1 MTVAVA
7 ALALIVPSG
16 RMEQINLDQI
26 CADAVTAAQSHFPE
40 DKIVPEDIGI
50 SLYLVNRAEKLWVR
64 GGFRADVQMYP
75 ASVVKM
81 FFMAYAAHK
90 LQKEEI
96 VSSPEFERAASDMI
110 KVSNNDATG
119 YIVDKIC
126 GTTPGP
132 ELNDAEFSVFAEKR
146 RAVNRWFESLGY
158 KGVNAV
164 QRTYNEGPY
173 GRERQW
179 VGEKFDNRNMLSPD
193 HCSMLLADI
202 ALGRHWDQP
211 RVEWMSN
218 LLSRVN
224 PQEDFEKSDG
234 QARAYIG
241 RVIPAGTKLYSKA
254 GWTSTTR
261 HDSSWLVLPDGR
273 EITLTIF
280 TTKAQNL
287 QLVSYIAGE
296 ILKSLGY
303 EVKPP
308 MGDPVMPVVTD

>member
-26 CADAVTAAQSHFPE
+26 CANAVAAAQSHFPA
-40 DKIVPEDIGI
+40 DNILPEDIGI
-50 SLYLVNRAEKLWVR
+50 SLYLVNRAEKSWVR
-64 GGFRADVQMYP
+64 GGFRGDVQMYP

-90 LQKEEI
+90 LETGEI
-96 VSSPEFERAASDMI
+96 ASSPEFERAASDMI
-110 KVSNNDATG
+110 QVSSNDATG

-132 ELNDAEFSVFAEKR
+132 ELDEKGLREFGEKR
-146 RAVNRWFESLGY
+146 KSVNRWFESHGY
-158 KGVNAV
+158 QGVNAV

-193 HCSMLLADI
+193 NCSMLMADI

-211 RVEWMSN
+211 RVDWMKN
-218 LLSRVN
+218 LLSRIN
-224 PQEDFEKSDG
+224 PQDDFEKSDG

-241 RVIPAGTKLYSKA
+241 RVIPAGTKLFSKA
-254 GWTSTTR
+254 GWTSSTR
-261 HDSSWLVLPDGR
+261 HDSAWLVLPDGR
-273 EITLTIF
+273 EVTLTIF

-296 ILKSLGY
+296 ILTGLGY
-303 EVKPP
+303 QVKPP
-308 MGDPVMPVVTD
+308 IGDPVMPVVTD